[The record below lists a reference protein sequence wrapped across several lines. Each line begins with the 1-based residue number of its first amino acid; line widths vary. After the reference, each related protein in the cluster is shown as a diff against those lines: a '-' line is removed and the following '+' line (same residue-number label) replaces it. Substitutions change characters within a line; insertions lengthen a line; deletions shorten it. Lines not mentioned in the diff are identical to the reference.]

1 MADQQMEQKK
11 EERPVR
17 GFYVF
22 VGLVV
27 VTLVIIVGY
36 VLYSYFAG

>member
-1 MADQQMEQKK
+1 MAEHSGEQNKG
-11 EERPVR
+11 ESTTT

-22 VGLVV
+22 MGLVL

-36 VLYSYFAG
+36 VIRSYFAA